1 MHNTTHYRT
10 LTLFAIMLMMSSGAE
25 TCTLD
30 EDPTDEKTSPKKKTE
45 KEVISSTN
53 EADTANKNNGNTPPG
68 NDKKATDEEED
79 AAKKDQEADA
89 AKKDQEA
96 VEKKLMNDLS
106 EKLKKSG
113 YFGGIQCAR
122 DLKFILQQKIRIFK
136 DVCEEVEVRLDIDIS
151 NAIFCHDDSIHISRG
166 PESEA
171 KQKAIKAAIHDPFE
185 KGELQKARD
194 AAEGYREKQKYRTTR
209 NRFGRIVIYLDF
221 LIKMKQNNL
230 YDEASELP

>member
-10 LTLFAIMLMMSSGAE
+10 LTLFAIMLMMSFGGE
-25 TCTLD
+25 TCTTD
-30 EDPTDEKTSPKKKTE
+30 KDPTDEKTSPKKKTE
-45 KEVISSTN
+45 QEGISSTN

-79 AAKKDQEADA
+79 AAKKDQEA
-89 AKKDQEA
+89 

-106 EKLKKSG
+106 EKLKQSE
-113 YFGGIQCAR
+113 YFYGIHCAH
-122 DLKFILQQKIRIFK
+122 DLKHVLQPKEIWVFK
-136 DVCEEVEVRLDIDIS
+136 DVCSCIKMYLDLDIS
-151 NAIFCHDDSIHISRG
+151 HAICCHDDSIHRSTG

-194 AAEGYREKQKYRTTR
+194 AAEEYRTKQTYRTTH

-230 YDEASELP
+230 